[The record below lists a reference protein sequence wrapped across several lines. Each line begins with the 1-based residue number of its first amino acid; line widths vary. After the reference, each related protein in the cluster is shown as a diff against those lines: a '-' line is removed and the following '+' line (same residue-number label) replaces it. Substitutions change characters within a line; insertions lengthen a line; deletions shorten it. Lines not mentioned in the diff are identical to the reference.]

1 MVEKEEFKVYIEY
14 HPFLDGEIPFGK
26 EPYTLVKTEYDKERG
41 VIVETFK
48 TEFKNVFWRKDG
60 KVDI

>member
-1 MVEKEEFKVYIEY
+1 MEEKEEYKCYIEY

-26 EPYTLVKTEYDKERG
+26 EPYTLVKTEYDEERG

-48 TEFKNVFWRKDG
+48 TEFKNVFWIKDRK
-60 KVDI
+60 VNI

>member
-1 MVEKEEFKVYIEY
+1 MEEKEECKCYVEY

-26 EPYTLVKTEYDKERG
+26 EPYILVKTEYDEERG

-48 TEFKNVFWRKDG
+48 TEFKKCFLDKRK
-60 KVDI
+60 

>member
-1 MVEKEEFKVYIEY
+1 MEEKEECKCYVEY

-26 EPYTLVKTEYDKERG
+26 EPYILVKTEYDEERG

-48 TEFKNVFWRKDG
+48 TEFKNVFLDKRK
-60 KVDI
+60 